1 MTTTQHPD
9 TTTAAEAMLGF
20 ETTTARWGRL
30 TMLAGLVIAMAGPL
44 YLVLF
49 GGLGVQGVQLWT
61 AFAAVAGTFFVIWL
75 VEPVTYFPILGQAA
89 MYQAF
94 MIGNISNKL
103 LPSALVAQDNI
114 GAKPGTPRGSLAASM
129 AICGAAAVHLISLF
143 VFVGLLGTWLVGVL
157 PPSVADVVRSYVVPA
172 VFGAVSVQAV
182 LSVRRLGPTLIALAT
197 ALLVQLV
204 LVPAVPQLAFVATG
218 LCVVATIVLAWYLRP
233 RTATA

>member
-1 MTTTQHPD
+1 MTTTQHTV
-9 TTTAAEAMLGF
+9 TTSATEAMLGF

-30 TMLAGLVIAMAGPL
+30 TMIAGLVIAMAGPL
-44 YLVLF
+44 YLILF

-103 LPSALVAQDNI
+103 LPSALVAQDNV

-129 AICGAAAVHLISLF
+129 AICGAAAVHLLSLF

-157 PPSVADVVRSYVVPA
+157 PPSVMEVVRSYVVPA

-182 LSVRRLGPTLIALAT
+182 ISVRRLGPTLIALVV

-233 RTATA
+233 RAATA